1 MVVVLVYF
9 IPVNLNV
16 LFLVEVLK
24 SYLWKADFR
33 PKMIQVPMKWR
44 DYGKQ

>member
-1 MVVVLVYF
+1 MIVVLVYF

-24 SYLWKADFR
+24 SYLWKADFH
-33 PKMIQVPMKWR
+33 PEMIQVPMKWR